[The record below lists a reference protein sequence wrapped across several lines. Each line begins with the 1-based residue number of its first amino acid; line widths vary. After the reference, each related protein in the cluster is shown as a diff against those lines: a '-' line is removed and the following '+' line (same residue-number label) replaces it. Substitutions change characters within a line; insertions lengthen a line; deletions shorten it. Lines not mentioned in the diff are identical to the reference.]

1 MSTLQHRY
9 SDTAYLDTAYLD
21 TALTYSS
28 PWPWALAL
36 AISISIWL
44 GAAWLIWTLAA

>member
-9 SDTAYLDTAYLD
+9 SDTGYLDTAYLD